1 MESSIGLASGS
12 RRYTRQR
19 LAMQQDSPR
28 SPRAHPLAYVA
39 LACSSILCCPVT
51 SITGAL
57 IGWIALRSI
66 DASAGQLAGR
76 RIAIWA
82 ILIGLVM
89 LPVQF
94 FALQGV
100 QSLNES
106 MLRGGIQR
114 AVGIIFEVDGD
125 DRAKVL
131 QHAFVATGS
140 RRPTVEEA
148 DAFVAQV
155 TRQFGSFRSVSIAQ
169 SVPGN
174 SDVFR
179 PAYQLAL
186 VFSFEQGTATGGAEC
201 VLVPTGGSFKEALHI
216 RLLEIDIGEG
226 TVLQLP
232 PGNEPMEPV
241 EVETS
246 E

>member
-1 MESSIGLASGS
+1 
-12 RRYTRQR
+12 
-19 LAMQQDSPR
+19 MQQDSPR

-57 IGWIALRSI
+57 VGWIALRSI
-66 DASAGQLAGR
+66 DASAGQFTGR

-94 FALQGV
+94 FLLQGV

-106 MLRGGIQR
+106 MLRDGIQR
-114 AVGIIFEVDGD
+114 TVGSVFEVDGL
-125 DRAKVL
+125 DRAKTL

-140 RRPTVEEA
+140 RRPTLQEA
-148 DAFVAQV
+148 DEFVARL
-155 TRQFGSFRSVSIAQ
+155 TEQFGKYRSVSIAQ

-174 SDVFR
+174 SDIFQ
-179 PAYQLAL
+179 PTYQLAL
-186 VFSFEQGTATGGAEC
+186 VFSFENGIATGGAEC
-201 VLVPTGGSFKEALHI
+201 VLVPSGGSFKEALHI
-216 RLLEIDIGEG
+216 RHLEIDIGGG
-226 TVLQLP
+226 TVLHLP
-232 PGNEPMEPV
+232 PECEPPEPPDV
-241 EVETS
+241 NAS
-246 E
+246 Q